1 MTPFKLHA
9 QKGRAV
15 IKSEECLTPRVIYS
29 TEWILKKHQKCF
41 LFGLSKIEYYC
52 GERLFPA
59 DFADTD
65 AKFVEQKTFFKRFIV
80 CPNITCADG
89 VKKKYYTLKNSLPI
103 CYKCNCDLSSRAD
116 IINLIDQ
123 KKQESTV
130 LPTCQSVKCGRFICQ
145 RKKQARRLPQ
155 GVQAQPAKR
164 RKKDQKNN
172 RGGRSALSCQD
183 CC

>member
-1 MTPFKLHA
+1 MKIKTPFKLHA

-15 IKSEECLTPRVIYS
+15 IKCEECLTPRVIYS
-29 TEWILKKHQKCF
+29 KERILKKHQKCF

-65 AKFVEQKTFFKRFIV
+65 AKFVEQKTFFERFIV

-89 VKKKYYTLKNSLPI
+89 VKKNYYTLKNSLPI

-116 IINLIDQ
+116 IISLIDQ
-123 KKQESTV
+123 KKQEYTTV
-130 LPTCQSVKCGRFICQ
+130 WPPCQSVKCGRFICQ
-145 RKKQARRLPQ
+145 RKKQARRFQ
-155 GVQAQPAKR
+155 SAK
-164 RKKDQKNN
+164 QEE
-172 RGGRSALSCQD
+172 GGDGSALSCQD